1 MNRNL
6 FAALTAIVLLFSLS
20 PSQALARADD
30 ARYTPVVK
38 AVQASAPA
46 VVNITSATVV
56 DRRDNPFGFA
66 PNDMIPFLDEF
77 FGRRAPQ
84 RKAVQQSLGS
94 GVIIDGAKALV
105 LTNAHVISGA
115 SSIKA
120 KLLDG
125 REFDAELVGA
135 AADFDIAVLHLQ
147 GADKL
152 PQVEMAEAKDILIGE
167 TVIAIGNPYGFTHTV
182 TTGVVSALHRSI
194 RTEHAVYTD
203 FIQTDAAINPGN
215 SGGPLLNILGQL
227 IGVNTA
233 IKAGAEGIGFAIP
246 VDKAKRVV
254 AQLLKQGVVSPV
266 WLGFAGQDLDQRT
279 AAYFGLRAL
288 KGLLITEVYERSAA
302 EAAGLTPGD
311 LLLSVNGA
319 EVENGDHY
327 LQLVRALI
335 PGEDVNLT
343 IVRGDRR
350 MTVQARA
357 ERFTEAVAGGL
368 ALRRWGFALEP
379 RGGRGG
385 LLVTDIRQG
394 GPAARIGLTRGD
406 RVASVGSVRLSSY
419 ADFLQAVSHYS
430 MSNSLLMVVT
440 RQGRAYTVRLSL

>member
-1 MNRNL
+1 
-6 FAALTAIVLLFSLS
+6 
-20 PSQALARADD
+20 
-30 ARYTPVVK
+30 
-38 AVQASAPA
+38 
-46 VVNITSATVV
+46 
-56 DRRDNPFGFA
+56 
-66 PNDMIPFLDEF
+66 
-77 FGRRAPQ
+77 
-84 RKAVQQSLGS
+84 VQQSLGS

-105 LTNAHVISGA
+105 LTNAHVIAGA

-135 AADFDIAVLHLQ
+135 AADFDIAVLHLK
-147 GADKL
+147 GAAKL

-194 RTEHAVYTD
+194 RTENAVYTD

-254 AQLLKQGVVSPV
+254 AQLLKQGEVSPV

-279 AAYFGLRAL
+279 AAYFGLRAV
-288 KGLLITEVYERSAA
+288 KGLLLTEVYERSPA

-311 LLLSVNGA
+311 LLLSLNGA
-319 EVENGDHY
+319 EVDDGDHY
-327 LQLVRALI
+327 LQLVRSLV
-335 PGEDVNLT
+335 PGDEATLT

-350 MTVQARA
+350 MTLVVRA
-357 ERFTEAVAGGL
+357 ERFTEAIAGGL
-368 ALRRWGFALEP
+368 AMRRWGFALDS
-379 RGGRGG
+379 RGGRNG
-385 LLVTDIRQG
+385 LLVTDVRPG
-394 GPAARIGLTRGD
+394 GPAARIGMSKGD
-406 RVASVGSVRLSSY
+406 HVASVGSVRLSSY
-419 ADFLQAVSHYS
+419 TDFLQAVTHYS
-430 MSNSLLMVVT
+430 MSNTLLMVVT
-440 RQGRAYTVRLSL
+440 RQGRAYTVRMTL